1 MTDDDDIAELLAER
15 KARQAQTWA
24 LMAHPDSRDPDYP
37 EYDEGDGE

>member
-1 MTDDDDIAELLAER
+1 MNEDDFDDLQAER

-37 EYDEGDGE
+37 DEGDDE

>member
-1 MTDDDDIAELLAER
+1 MNEDDFDDLQAER